1 MYGLKI
7 GDDVNGTNFKE
18 VEGPWKQ
25 NFDDTAVIT
34 ADLNQDGL
42 DDLILCAS
50 ASKSFSLCKIAT
62 DGSYLRQL
70 LSIYPADD
78 KNYIWNW
85 RNMGVRD
92 FGA

>member
-1 MYGLKI
+1 MFKSEAMYGLKI

-50 ASKSFSLCKIAT
+50 GCKQIILFVQN
-62 DGSYLRQL
+62 S
-70 LSIYPADD
+70 
-78 KNYIWNW
+78 
-85 RNMGVRD
+85 
-92 FGA
+92 